1 MKHEPHA
8 KNNNKVQ
15 SGHETRELINS
26 KTQNEQNQTPV
37 IHKHQHEIV
46 PTHKIKLQLHT
57 KTKYAKSNTNHMDN
71 TIETS
76 ATRTHLSRS
85 MNRNT
90 QGVKNVSVI

>member
-37 IHKHQHEIV
+37 THKHQHEI
-46 PTHKIKLQLHT
+46 HT
-57 KTKYAKSNTNHMDN
+57 KSNSNYTQKQNTQNPTNTNHMDN

>member
-37 IHKHQHEIV
+37 THKHQHEI
-46 PTHKIKLQLHT
+46 HT
-57 KTKYAKSNTNHMDN
+57 KSNSNYTQKQNTQNPTRTNHMDN